1 MNSYFQTETERLDI
15 IGAVSLSTGDGLE
28 MSERFGYDASKKPQ
42 ALTYRKRNTAL
53 TATIQSAFTPN
64 ECINNGLMLFEYI
77 SNIEYMCGQKADL
90 FWNGKHKGSFII
102 TSVDVSA
109 TVDTF
114 SILSQISI
122 SISLT
127 EGYIRREPLQTAV
140 STL

>member
-1 MNSYFQTETERLDI
+1 MNSYFQTEAERFDI

-28 MSERFGYDASKKPQ
+28 MSERFGYDASRKPQ

-77 SNIEYMCGQKADL
+77 SSIEYMCGQKADL

>member
-77 SNIEYMCGQKADL
+77 SSIEYMCGQKVDL

>member
-114 SILSQISI
+114 SVLSQISI